1 MLASEHLQC
10 WLLYVRACNILC
22 ARFIKKSD
30 VDSADLYLLQFCRK
44 CETLYGQDAC
54 TANFHLHL
62 HLKQSFLDFGP
73 SHAFWCFAFERFNGI
88 LGSYHTNNRAIE
100 LQLMRRFCREQSSRQ
115 LELPHE
121 VMSFF
126 PKYCKQNA
134 PHSSDPVC
142 AFQAFRSGLDSL
154 NTVQFFYVVESG
166 TIFPLPPSRNK
177 ILSSNLLI
185 DLEHL
190 YKELYPSMIFPHIS
204 PFYEQHGRIILGGDV
219 IGSCLPGPNNAASS
233 VIMAYWPTS
242 GDFTSISS
250 RMQVGVVQY
259 YLLHQTTVVEYG
271 ETKEIKHVLA
281 YVMWK
286 EHHPDVDWFGVSATV
301 CIDMFKT
308 SGFIPVQRIACRCA
322 HALMQVNFSTLSE
335 TVFIASPLP
344 IRYSL

>member
-1 MLASEHLQC
+1 MLKTVLASEHLQC

-134 PHSSDPVC
+134 PHSSDPVVH
-142 AFQAFRSGLDSL
+142 FKHF
-154 NTVQFFYVVESG
+154 VQVW
-166 TIFPLPPSRNK
+166 
-177 ILSSNLLI
+177 IL
-185 DLEHL
+185 
-190 YKELYPSMIFPHIS
+190 
-204 PFYEQHGRIILGGDV
+204 
-219 IGSCLPGPNNAASS
+219 
-233 VIMAYWPTS
+233 
-242 GDFTSISS
+242 
-250 RMQVGVVQY
+250 
-259 YLLHQTTVVEYG
+259 
-271 ETKEIKHVLA
+271 
-281 YVMWK
+281 
-286 EHHPDVDWFGVSATV
+286 
-301 CIDMFKT
+301 
-308 SGFIPVQRIACRCA
+308 
-322 HALMQVNFSTLSE
+322 
-335 TVFIASPLP
+335 
-344 IRYSL
+344 